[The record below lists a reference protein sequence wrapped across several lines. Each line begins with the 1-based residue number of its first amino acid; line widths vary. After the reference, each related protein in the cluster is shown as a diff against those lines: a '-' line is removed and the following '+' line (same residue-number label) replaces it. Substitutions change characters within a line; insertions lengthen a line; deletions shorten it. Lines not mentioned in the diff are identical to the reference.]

1 MSPFLG
7 RAGDQTRARLEP
19 APRDRG
25 IGGNDATKVAASEE
39 RVSLSGLFSHSIA
52 TAELG
57 TLEPAKFGYV
67 SHLVSLSLSKQ
78 YRYPMCLQT
87 VPLSFDTDRA

>member
-1 MSPFLG
+1 M
-7 RAGDQTRARLEP
+7 EP

-25 IGGNDATKVAASEE
+25 IGGDDATKAAGSEDK
-39 RVSLSGLFSHSIA
+39 VSLSHLNFSLINRLSSHSIA

-57 TLEPAKFGYV
+57 TLGPVKFGNV

-78 YRYPMCLQT
+78 YIYSMCLQA
-87 VPLSFDTDRA
+87 VPLSFDADRA